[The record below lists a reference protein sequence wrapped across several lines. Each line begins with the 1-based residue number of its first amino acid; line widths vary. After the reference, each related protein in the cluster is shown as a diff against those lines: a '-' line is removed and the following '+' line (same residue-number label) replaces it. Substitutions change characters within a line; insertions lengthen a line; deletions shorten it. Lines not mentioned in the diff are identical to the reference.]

1 VTSFPAALAD
11 GIWVMTRQADAG
23 NASSSFLSFSVA
35 DRPVDVYVAYDAAA
49 TGLPG
54 WLDPAS
60 SDFSEV
66 AGPGVQTSAGSYRL
80 FVRSYAPGEA
90 VLLGGNAAAG
100 AAGAGLMYLPVVVD
114 ASP

>member
-1 VTSFPAALAD
+1 
-11 GIWVMTRQADAG
+11 MTRQGDAG
-23 NASSSFLSFSVA
+23 NASASFLGFSVA
-35 DRPVDVYVAYDAAA
+35 DRPVDVCVAYDAAA

-60 SDFSEV
+60 SGFTEV
-66 AGPGVQTSAGSYRL
+66 GGGGIQTSAGSYRL
-80 FVRSYAPGEA
+80 FMRSYAAGET
-90 VLLGGNAAAG
+90 VTLGGNASAG